1 MINIT
6 TGTTVETE
14 YIRRHYE
21 ISCSDGNREITMYND
36 DYQWNGHNK
45 IIVVRGAKAGTQ
57 AMTVTLSN
65 SIIDEVIEEKEVLV
79 TVENNN

>member
-6 TGTTVETE
+6 TGTSAEAE

-21 ISCSDGNREITMYND
+21 ISCSDGNSENTMYND
-36 DYQWNGHNK
+36 DYQWDGHNK

-57 AMTVTLSN
+57 AMTITLSN
-65 SIIDEVIEEKEVLV
+65 SITDEVIEEKEVLV
-79 TVENNN
+79 TVENIN